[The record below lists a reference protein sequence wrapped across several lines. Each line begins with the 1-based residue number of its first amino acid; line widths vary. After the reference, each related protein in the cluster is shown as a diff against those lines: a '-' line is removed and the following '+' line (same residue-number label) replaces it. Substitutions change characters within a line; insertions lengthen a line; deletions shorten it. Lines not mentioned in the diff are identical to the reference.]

1 MCSCSRAA
9 AAAHTASPAQPMGAS
24 APEDGRMEG
33 GAPIAWVAQA
43 RLFDA
48 PPTAAT
54 IAGVAD
60 RADIAAHRA
69 VAGTPIAEATGSV
82 ARASRSSRPP
92 ESVGARQG
100 GSQAEHVHPGS
111 SVHRLRCRRGGAA
124 RVGPRGP
131 SSSAARPIRPRRRPQ
146 ELFILFFKKY
156 YPVRDGPA
164 VFFRLGTDSQNCK
177 SQI

>member
-1 MCSCSRAA
+1 
-9 AAAHTASPAQPMGAS
+9 
-24 APEDGRMEG
+24 MEG

-124 RVGPRGP
+124 RVGGASDRAAVT
-131 SSSAARPIRPRRRPQ
+131 SSRTIY
-146 ELFILFFKKY
+146 IIFKKKLL
-156 YPVRDGPA
+156 RDGPA
-164 VFFRLGTDSQNCK
+164 VFFRLGTDSQNWQ
-177 SQI
+177 SQIYFLKIDF